1 MMPKQT
7 REFAACVLWTA
18 AMVCMAFGTVESV
31 REGHNSI
38 ALGWG
43 IFLGLVAVVPTG
55 WAILDRSHRREDV
68 TVERIIEVV
77 DALHKGRRELT
88 RLH

>member
-1 MMPKQT
+1 
-7 REFAACVLWTA
+7 
-18 AMVCMAFGTVESV
+18 MVCMAFGTVESV

-55 WAILDRSHRREDV
+55 WAFVDRADRAAED
-68 TVERIIEVV
+68 TSVEHIIELV
-77 DALHKGRRELT
+77 DALQQEKRELT
-88 RLH
+88 RLR